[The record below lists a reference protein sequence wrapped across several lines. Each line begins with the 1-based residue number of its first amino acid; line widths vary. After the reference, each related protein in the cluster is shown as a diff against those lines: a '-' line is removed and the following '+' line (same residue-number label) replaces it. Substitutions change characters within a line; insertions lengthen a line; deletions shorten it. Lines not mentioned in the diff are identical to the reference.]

1 MRLHLIGTAL
11 ISSARRSRLVG
22 SAEISSG
29 TPTRWGAT
37 AFGSL
42 CTPVNSFDTTVR
54 SSGSAV
60 NCFGS
65 TPSYVETEF
74 NYFGTEKNSF
84 VQWRVSS
91 VSGRARPSE
100 PGVPSVRRRVDPVWR
115 AIRAGNPSIAESAA
129 EDAPRRHAVTP
140 VRLGI
145 GAGPPQLGRRFV
157 PASGRD
163 SFSGARAAGCFVA
176 QRVWCGDSRVG
187 TPLADDQGLNC
198 LYIANCKIDPSSQEA
213 VFRGAAAGDGY
224 AVESVAHVMSAL
236 REGAAFAVSSP
247 YMCRHEKRPFAQ

>member
-1 MRLHLIGTAL
+1 MRFHLIGTAL
-11 ISSARRSRLVG
+11 SSSARRSRIVG

-37 AFGSL
+37 AFGSR
-42 CTPVNSFDTTVR
+42 CTPVNSFDTIVR
-54 SSGSAV
+54 SLGSAV

-74 NYFGTEKNSF
+74 NYFGTAKNSF
-84 VQWRVSS
+84 VQWRISS

-115 AIRAGNPSIAESAA
+115 AIRAGNRSIPESAA
-129 EDAPRRHAVTP
+129 EDATRRHTVTP

-145 GAGPPQLGRRFV
+145 GAGPPPVRVAVRARRRERLVF
-157 PASGRD
+157 RC
-163 SFSGARAAGCFVA
+163 ARRGVLRCPTSLV
-176 QRVWCGDSRVG
+176 RRLESW

-198 LYIANCKIDPSSQEA
+198 LYIANCKIDPSSQ
-213 VFRGAAAGDGY
+213 
-224 AVESVAHVMSAL
+224 
-236 REGAAFAVSSP
+236 
-247 YMCRHEKRPFAQ
+247 